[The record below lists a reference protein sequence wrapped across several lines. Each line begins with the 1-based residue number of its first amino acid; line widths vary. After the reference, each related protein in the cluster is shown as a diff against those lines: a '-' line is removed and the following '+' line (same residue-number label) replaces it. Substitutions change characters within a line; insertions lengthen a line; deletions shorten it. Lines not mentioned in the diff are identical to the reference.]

1 MGRKIIMN
9 ISTKKEKIIDNF
21 HGTLVEDP
29 YRWLEDPNSKNT
41 RQWVDEQNK
50 RTEDYLNSFSSKKD
64 IEKQLSTLTNYLKY
78 TVPTKEGDYY
88 YYHKNN
94 GLQNQAVFYRTKDLV
109 NIEEEVIIDP
119 NLFSKE
125 GTAAITNISFNEDGT
140 KLAYG
145 ISYNGSDWQDVHIK
159 DLLTGKDYPERL
171 QWCKFSHIAWPK
183 NGDGF
188 YYNRYPEQDEFSFK
202 DASYHNKVYWHK
214 LGTSQATDTIIFEDP
229 GQKELSFSPT
239 ICNDNKYLIL
249 HVNNGTEPRTNI
261 YYRLLDDEGTFTQ
274 LFEDRTDY
282 FSFIGNDDHTFYL
295 YTNKNAPKG
304 RVVAI
309 DLHHPEK
316 ENWKD
321 VIAEQN
327 QVISFVKLINHRFV
341 VSMMENAY
349 DQLHIYTKE
358 GQLENKIGLSKYITV
373 LNVVG
378 KEDDDLFISY
388 TSFHSPP
395 QVVKYHFTN
404 QTQERVFSDSI
415 SEPNDNFETE
425 QVIYTSKDGTNVPM
439 FLTYK
444 KGLKRTGDNPMLL
457 YGYGGYNIS
466 MTPSFSSSQRL
477 WIENGGIYAV
487 ANIRGGGEFGEEWH
501 VAGILDKKQNSF
513 DDFIAAAEWLIA
525 EGYTNKNRIA
535 IMGGSNG
542 GLLVGA
548 CITQRP
554 DLFGAAICLV
564 PVTDMLRF
572 QHFTVGRFW
581 TTEFGNADTSREDFE
596 NMYRYSPL
604 HNVRAGTLYPPTLIT
619 TADSDDRVAPLH
631 AKKFAATLQ
640 EKQGDQS
647 PTYLLVE
654 KDAGHG
660 LGKPTSKIIEHQT
673 NIYTFL
679 FKELGMKVSSS

>member
-373 LNVVG
+373 LNFVG

>member
-1 MGRKIIMN
+1 MN
-9 ISTKKEKIIDNF
+9 ISTKKEKVIDNF
-21 HGTLVEDP
+21 HGTLVDDP
-29 YRWLEDPNSKNT
+29 YRWLEDPSSVDT

-50 RTEDYLNSFSSKKD
+50 RTNAHLERFPEKKAIED
-64 IEKQLSTLTNYLKY
+64 QLSTLTNYPKY

-94 GLQNQAVFYRTKDLV
+94 GLQNQAIFYRTKDLGGS
-109 NIEEEVIIDP
+109 EEEVVIDP
-119 NLFSKE
+119 HLFSTD

-171 QWCKFSHIAWPK
+171 QWCKFSQIAWPK
-183 NGDGF
+183 TGEGF

-214 LGTSQATDTIIFEDP
+214 LGTSQDKDIIIFEDP
-229 GQKELSFSPT
+229 EQKELSFSPT
-239 ICNDNKYLIL
+239 ICNDHTYLLL
-249 HVNNGTEPRTNI
+249 HVNNGTEPKTNI
-261 YYRLLDDEGTFTQ
+261 YYRLLEDDGSFTP
-274 LFEDRTDY
+274 LFKERTDY
-282 FSFIGNDDHTFYL
+282 FTFIGNDDHIFYL

-304 RVVAI
+304 RVIAI
-309 DLHHPEK
+309 DLLHPEE
-316 ENWKD
+316 ENWKE
-321 VIAEQN
+321 VIQEQH
-327 QVISFVKLINHRFV
+327 QVISFVKLINQRFV

-349 DQLHIYTKE
+349 DQLWIYTKE
-358 GQLENKIGLSKYITV
+358 GKLEYEVGLPNFITI
-373 LNVVG
+373 LNAVG
-378 KEDDDLFISY
+378 KENDDELFISY

-395 QVVKYHFTN
+395 QILKYDFTK
-404 QTQERVFSDSI
+404 QTLEGVFSNGATQT
-415 SEPNDNFETE
+415 NDDFETE
-425 QVIYTSKDGTNVPM
+425 QIFYTSKDGTKIPM

-444 KGLKRTGDNPMLL
+444 KGLMRTGDHPVLL

-466 MTPSFSSSQRL
+466 MTPSFSPSQRL
-477 WIENGGIYAV
+477 WLENGGIYAV

-501 VAGILDKKQNSF
+501 TAGILEKKQNSF
-513 DDFIAAAEWLIA
+513 DDFIAAAEWLID
-525 EGYTNKNRIA
+525 ETYTNKEKIA

-581 TTEFGNADTSREDFE
+581 TTEFGNAETSHKDFK

-604 HNVRAGTLYPPTLIT
+604 HNVETGRTYPPTLIT

-631 AKKFAATLQ
+631 AKKFVATLQ
-640 EKQGDQS
+640 EKQGERNE
-647 PTYLLVE
+647 TFLLVE

-679 FKELGMKVSSS
+679 FKELGMHISP